1 MAVICTL
8 RKGDAV
14 ITVNSDP
21 SNLPP
26 QDDRLFRSIPGP
38 WKQYRADATA
48 PGRSLCRVSCPGRR
62 SPRGGLKPVSAM
74 CIDLHFHSVFSDG
87 TALPREL
94 ARMAAD
100 LRLTAIALTDHD
112 TMAGVPEMMEHG
124 RAAGIEVIPGIEIGA
139 LHRGRS
145 LHLLG
150 YGIEAGHRQFNDWL
164 ARLQQ
169 GRTERNRA
177 ILEKLGCMGIR
188 ISEKELQRF
197 SRCGQVGRPHIAA
210 LLMEKGIV
218 RSMDQAFSLY
228 LGRGKPAWQ
237 SRFCYSAAETI
248 AMIHRAGGLAVL
260 AHPGQLDPAMRIQP
274 RLVAELKEL
283 RLDGL
288 EAWYPAHPRK
298 MRRALAALASR
309 HGLLVTGGS
318 DFHGANRPGSSLAG
332 GDNGFCPP
340 DELLNGLLPRLMP
353 GREPATGGRAAM
365 GAA

>member
-1 MAVICTL
+1 
-8 RKGDAV
+8 
-14 ITVNSDP
+14 
-21 SNLPP
+21 
-26 QDDRLFRSIPGP
+26 
-38 WKQYRADATA
+38 
-48 PGRSLCRVSCPGRR
+48 
-62 SPRGGLKPVSAM
+62 M
-74 CIDLHFHSVFSDG
+74 CIDLHFHSVYSDG
-87 TALPREL
+87 TATPREL
-94 ARMAAD
+94 AQMAVA
-100 LRLTAIALTDHD
+100 LGLKGIALTDHD
-112 TMAGVPEMMEHG
+112 TMAGVPEMMEYG
-124 RAAGIEVIPGIEIGA
+124 SKAGIEVISGIEIGA

-150 YGIEAGHRQFNDWL
+150 YGIDAGHRRFNDWL

-177 ILEKLGCMGIR
+177 ILERLRHMGIR
-188 ISEKELQRF
+188 ISEDELQRF
-197 SRCGQVGRPHIAA
+197 SGCGQAGRPHIAA
-210 LLMEKGIV
+210 MLIRMGIV
-218 RSMDQAFSLY
+218 RSMDEAFAHY

-248 AMIHRAGGLAVL
+248 AMIHQAGGLAVL
-260 AHPGQLDPAMRIQP
+260 AHPGQLDPTMRIQP

-298 MRRALAALASR
+298 MRRALQALASR

-332 GDNGFCPP
+332 GGNGFCPP
-340 DELLNGLLPRLMP
+340 DGLLDALLARLGPEQQP
-353 GREPATGGRAAM
+353 GAGGRTAL